1 LYSTR
6 LTPIY
11 IPFTFLYYIFL
22 FAFFIFCSLKTFFF
36 LFAFSKFFQHSF
48 LILPWYSLQTKRDTV
63 LSPDLFI
70 VTNISINFFESVIIC
85 IGCSFKFLLEVGV
98 ENLNEHLILSIFLCF
113 QIKIQSYDI
122 TDSNWYIIVIIIIK

>member
-1 LYSTR
+1 
-6 LTPIY
+6 
-11 IPFTFLYYIFL
+11 
-22 FAFFIFCSLKTFFF
+22 
-36 LFAFSKFFQHSF
+36 
-48 LILPWYSLQTKRDTV
+48 

-98 ENLNEHLILSIFLCF
+98 EDLNEHLILSIFLCF